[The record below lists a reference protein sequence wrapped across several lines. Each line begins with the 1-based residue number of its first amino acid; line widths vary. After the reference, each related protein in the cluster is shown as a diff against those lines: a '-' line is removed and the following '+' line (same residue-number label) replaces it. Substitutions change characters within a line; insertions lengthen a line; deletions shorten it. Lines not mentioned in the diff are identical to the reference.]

1 MLLLAIYLTIYTG
14 NILDDI
20 HRQYT
25 WQKTV
30 EDATPIKCESATARM
45 PDWWS
50 YTIGQNGQATFKGRA
65 I

>member
-1 MLLLAIYLTIYTG
+1 MLLLAIYLIIYTG
-14 NILDDI
+14 NIPGNIYETD
-20 HRQYT
+20 
-25 WQKTV
+25 

>member
-20 HRQYT
+20 T
-25 WQKTV
+25 DK
-30 EDATPIKCESATARM
+30 DATPIKCESATARM
-45 PDWWS
+45 PD

>member
-1 MLLLAIYLTIYTG
+1 MTIYTG
-14 NILDDI
+14 NIPGNVYETD
-20 HRQYT
+20 
-25 WQKTV
+25 

-45 PDWWS
+45 PD

>member
-1 MLLLAIYLTIYTG
+1 MPG
-14 NILDDI
+14 NIYETD
-20 HRQYT
+20 
-25 WQKTV
+25 